1 MNSIQI
7 NYKLFNLSNICFIM
21 KKMLLLVALTFA
33 AIQMM
38 AADIDL
44 SAAQFKAQQFLMGQS
59 SQKGLT
65 VSKPAIKGVH
75 QELNSSN
82 VNKVAYYVINTDKGY
97 VIVAGDDRA
106 VEILAY
112 GEGSLDMSKLPDN
125 MKFWLDNYK
134 SQIEYLQAHPGMEVE
149 KPNMRTNRIES
160 IAPMLEAR
168 WDQGYPYYNQCPMDG
183 DRRGLTGCACTSLA
197 QVFYKWQYPTQP
209 TPSVPGYTTR
219 TRKFD
224 LATLPPITFD
234 WANMLPVYNYSATDV
249 QRNAVAWLM
258 RYIGQAEEMD
268 YTNEGSEAWEDDIIR
283 ACHLFGYVDARVE
296 YKATLN
302 FDTNGENMLIN
313 DADWSV
319 MLQEELA
326 AGRPVVYC
334 AYSYSNAYNSFYGHA
349 FNVDGYDAAN
359 GTYSIN
365 WGWAGTG
372 NGYFALRAFNNQGY
386 SYSLGE
392 LMVMGI
398 EPPAPIESY
407 DPVMQP
413 ANENY
418 ITLTSFR
425 ADWTDETPDENVT
438 SYTLEVNAD
447 DGSEPGVYELV
458 FTESFPY
465 ASSNSSTPIRNMS
478 SVASN
483 AGWECSNAYE
493 ARGGVRLGGG
503 GSVGTITTP
512 ALDMTQS
519 GGKMTVML
527 TMRPYQTADSDI
539 PVTVSCG
546 SSVAS
551 AVVTAEQIYTF
562 VLNCE
567 ANDEQKVII
576 TGGDGSNTKRV
587 VVDQVDIYSATN
599 DAAKMMFTI
608 PAKSDDTDN
617 RVITD
622 ITNKFYTVTGLTE
635 GGTFNYRVKAY
646 YVNGTQS
653 AWSNIETVT
662 LVDNGPV
669 YELGDVN
676 HDGRIAINDVT
687 ALIDYLLSDSAAA
700 PAEADV
706 NGQGGVTI
714 ADVTA
719 LIDMLLS
726 SSN

>member
-1 MNSIQI
+1 
-7 NYKLFNLSNICFIM
+7 M
-21 KKMLLLVALTFA
+21 KKMLLLVALTFVA
-33 AIQMM
+33 MQVM
-38 AADIDL
+38 AADVDA
-44 SAAQFKAQQFLMGQS
+44 STARTMAQRFLM
-59 SQKGLT
+59 SQASKKGFNAAAP
-65 VSKPAIKGVH
+65 SIQWVH

-82 VNKVAYYVINTDKGY
+82 ANKAAYYVVNTDNGF

-106 VEILAY
+106 QEILAY
-112 GEGSLDMSKLPDN
+112 GNEPLGSMNNLPEN
-125 MKFWLDNYK
+125 MRFWLRNYK
-134 SQIEYLQAHPGMEVE
+134 AQIELLQSRPGMKVQKPAIKADVVSVE
-149 KPNMRTNRIES
+149 
-160 IAPMLEAR
+160 PMLEAK

-183 DRRGLTGCACTSLA
+183 DRRGQTGCATTSLA

-209 TPSVPGYTTR
+209 TPEVPGYTTR
-219 TRKFD
+219 TRKFE
-224 LATLPPITFD
+224 LPALPSITFD
-234 WANMLPVYNYSATDV
+234 WANMLPTYNYNATDV

-268 YTNEGSEAWEDDIIR
+268 YTNEGSEAWEDDILR

-302 FDTNGENMLIN
+302 FDTHGENMIIN

-319 MLQEELA
+319 MLQDELA

-349 FNVDGYDAAN
+349 FNVDGYDAAT
-359 GTYSIN
+359 GMYSIN
-365 WGWAGTG
+365 WGWSGTG

-398 EPPAPIESY
+398 EPPAPIEAY

-425 ADWTDETPDENVT
+425 ADWTDETPVENVA
-438 SYTLEVNAD
+438 SYTLEVTAD

-458 FTESFPY
+458 FSESFPY
-465 ASSNSSTPIRNMS
+465 ASSNSSTPIKKMT

-483 AGWECSNAYE
+483 AGWQCSNAYE
-493 ARGGVRLGGG
+493 AHGGVRLGGG
-503 GSVGTITTP
+503 GSVGTLTTP

-527 TMRPYQTADSDI
+527 TMKPYQSADSDI

-546 SSVAS
+546 GSVQS
-551 AVVTAEQIYTF
+551 AVVTAEQVYTF

-567 ANDEQKVII
+567 ANAAQQVII

-587 VVDQVDIYSATN
+587 VVTQVDIYSATAS
-599 DAAKMMFTI
+599 AAKRVFTL
-608 PAKSDDTDN
+608 PVEDGDENS
-617 RVITD
+617 RVITG
-622 ITNKFYTVTGLTE
+622 ITSKYYTVNNLTE
-635 GGTFNYRVKAY
+635 GGTFNYRVRAH

-653 AWSNIETVT
+653 AWSNMETVT
-662 LVDNGPV
+662 LVDNGPAPHG
-669 YELGDVN
+669 YDLGDVN
-676 HDGRIAINDVT
+676 HDGKVAINDVTSLIDYLLGGENGACAICADVNASGDVTISDVT
-687 ALIDYLLSDSAAA
+687 ALIDLLLSG
-700 PAEADV
+700 
-706 NGQGGVTI
+706 N
-714 ADVTA
+714 
-719 LIDMLLS
+719 
-726 SSN
+726 

>member
-1 MNSIQI
+1 
-7 NYKLFNLSNICFIM
+7 M
-21 KKMLLLVALTFA
+21 KRILLLTALMLMAVQGFA
-33 AIQMM
+33 GQVNQQQAQV
-38 AADIDL
+38 
-44 SAAQFKAQQFLMGQS
+44 AAQRFLQDKAS
-59 SQKGLT
+59 SRIGAM
-65 VSKPAIKGVH
+65 PASGVKLLH
-75 QELNSSN
+75 AEMSSARLSQPVYYIFNSTN
-82 VNKVAYYVINTDKGY
+82 AFVV
-97 VIVAGDDRA
+97 VAGDDRA
-106 VEILAY
+106 QEILAY
-112 GEGSLDMSKLPDN
+112 GEGNLDMNNLPEN
-125 MKFWLDNYK
+125 MKFWLNNYK
-134 SQIEYLQAHPGMEVE
+134 SQIEYLQDHPGLVVE
-149 KPNMRTNRIES
+149 QPSLKAARGVTVE
-160 IAPMLEAR
+160 PMLVAK

-183 DRRGLTGCACTSLA
+183 DRRGQTGCATTSLA

-209 TPSVPGYTTR
+209 TPEVPGYTTR
-219 TRKFD
+219 TRGFV
-224 LATLPPITFD
+224 LPSLPSITFD
-234 WANMLPVYNYSATDV
+234 WANMLPTYNYSATDV

-258 RYIGQAEEMD
+258 RYIGQAEQMD
-268 YTNEGSEAWEDDIIR
+268 YTNEGSEAWEDDILR

-302 FDTNGENMLIN
+302 FDTHGENMIIN

-319 MLQEELA
+319 MLQDELA

-349 FNVDGYDAAN
+349 FNVDGYDAST
-359 GTYSIN
+359 GMYSIN
-365 WGWAGTG
+365 WGWSGTG

-413 ANENY
+413 ANEDC

-425 ADWTDETPDENVT
+425 ADWIDETPAENVT
-438 SYTLEVNAD
+438 SYTLEVTPD

-465 ASSNSSTPIRNMS
+465 ATDNSSTTIKKMDSYAFNK
-478 SVASN
+478 
-483 AGWECSNAYE
+483 GWTCSNAYE
-493 ARGGVRLGGG
+493 AIGGIRLGGG
-503 GSVGTITTP
+503 GSVGTLTTP
-512 ALDMTQS
+512 AINMTQS

-527 TMRPYQTADSDI
+527 TMKPYQSADSDI
-539 PVTVSCG
+539 PVTISCG
-546 SSVAS
+546 SSTAS
-551 AVVTAEQIYTF
+551 VVVTAEQVYTV

-567 ANDEQKVII
+567 ADENQKVTI

-587 VVDQVDIYSATN
+587 VVKQVDIYSSFN
-599 DAAKMMFTI
+599 NAKMTFTL
-608 PAKSDDTDN
+608 PAETGDADG

-653 AWSNIETVT
+653 AWSNVETVT
-662 LVDNGPV
+662 LVDNGPAPHGF
-669 YELGDVN
+669 ETGDVD
-676 HDGRIAINDVT
+676 HDGNIGIADVT
-687 ALIDYLLSDSAAA
+687 ALIDFLLGNDNGVCMTC
-700 PAEADV
+700 ADI
-706 NGQGGVTI
+706 NGDTEVSI

-719 LIDMLLS
+719 LIDMLL
-726 SSN
+726 NAN